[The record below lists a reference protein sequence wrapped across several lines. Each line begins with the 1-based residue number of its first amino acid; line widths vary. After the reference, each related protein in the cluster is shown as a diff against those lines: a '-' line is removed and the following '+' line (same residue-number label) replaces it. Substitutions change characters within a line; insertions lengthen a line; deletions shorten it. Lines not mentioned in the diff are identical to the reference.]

1 MARGAPRREVGV
13 TRRSPRGAAGARP
26 LLSSVAVGRGD
37 ANRPAAGFRAAALGF
52 FRGASSSS
60 SSSGGGFRAAAFGFF
75 RGASSSSG
83 YSSISSSSLESPA
96 VGGPLSGFD
105 FCDNSVSLNSGASV
119 RCAATFFARGFF
131 CLGAG
136 AGSGSGAGSESA
148 VGSTLSSGSCCIN
161 SVTWSLITALKG
173 LSSDSSTSK

>member
-37 ANRPAAGFRAAALGF
+37 ADRPAAGFRAAALGF

-60 SSSGGGFRAAAFGFF
+60 SSGGGFRVAAFGFF